1 MEFVKIKKGSETK
14 TVESGAVHLYAMRG
28 WTVDKS
34 EKKTADK
41 TATTPN
47 YTSSYTATNR

>member
-28 WTVDKS
+28 WTVDKGES
-34 EKKTADK
+34 KTAKTSNSTYSSAAYSYDK
-41 TATTPN
+41 K
-47 YTSSYTATNR
+47 